1 MTAVNHHLAD
11 QGARLSA
18 LDGRPA
24 FPQFGL
30 PGFGGVPAL
39 PAASAPVI
47 SEVAAAS
54 AESAV
59 APPPSA
65 PLSSLAVQRS
75 RLPAPLPS
83 TGVPITQI
91 NFPHS
96 PSPLPVFSSTGLPYV
111 SAPTSHMSST
121 PPHIPSAPEVEG
133 VAVPKYHKLTFATY
147 DGKEDPLG
155 WLNKCEQ
162 FFRGQMTRE
171 VDKVWLASYHLTGVA
186 Q

>member
-11 QGARLSA
+11 QAARLSA

-30 PGFGGVPAL
+30 LGFGGVPAL

-47 SEVAAAS
+47 SEVAAVS

-59 APPPSA
+59 APPPSV
-65 PLSSLAVQRS
+65 PLSSPAVHGS
-75 RLPAPLPS
+75 RPPAPPPS

-96 PSPLPVFSSTGLPYV
+96 PSPLPMFSSTGLPYV

-121 PPHIPSAPEVEG
+121 PSHIPSPLEVEG
-133 VAVPKYHKLTFATY
+133 MVVPKYHKLTFATY

-155 WLNKCEQ
+155 
-162 FFRGQMTRE
+162 
-171 VDKVWLASYHLTGVA
+171 
-186 Q
+186 